1 MADKQ
6 STPDETLHSSEQ
18 NKSKA
23 HSSPGDIAKFATT
36 LGGAAV
42 GNMIFPGVGG
52 ALLGAAVGAYFALKA
67 TKDVADGD

>member
-18 NKSKA
+18 NKSK
-23 HSSPGDIAKFATT
+23 SPGSPGDVAKFATT

-52 ALLGAAVGAYFALKA
+52 ALVGAVLGAYFASKA
-67 TKDVADGD
+67 AKDVADGD